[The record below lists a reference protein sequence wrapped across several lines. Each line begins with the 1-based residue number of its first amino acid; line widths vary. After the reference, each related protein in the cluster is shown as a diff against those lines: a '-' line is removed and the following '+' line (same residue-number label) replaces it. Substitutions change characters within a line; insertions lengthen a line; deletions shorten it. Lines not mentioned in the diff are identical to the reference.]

1 MNEEDTPTLHIL
13 NKPPGHERF
22 LACLDAIAPQDVVLL
37 TENAVTALA
46 DVSVAL
52 PDGTLA
58 LSADCEARGLG
69 GPAAENIGRVDYQG
83 MVSLTD
89 RFDRIISW

>member
-1 MNEEDTPTLHIL
+1 MNAGDSPTLHIL

-22 LACLDAIAPQDVVLL
+22 LACLDAIAPGDIVLL
-37 TENAVTALA
+37 VENAVTALA

-69 GPAAENIGRVDYQG
+69 RSEAENTGRVDYQG
-83 MVSLTD
+83 MVRLTD
-89 RFDRIISW
+89 RFVRIISW